1 MTTRIRPRTM
11 TSALAAGAASV
22 ALVVSGALTASAA
35 TDTTDDGPVEAGIF
49 VDKVEGLAEDFA
61 MGVDVSTVLSLE
73 ESGVVFRDAAGQPAD
88 LFHVLAE
95 SGVNSVRVRVW
106 NDPYDGAGR
115 GYGGGTVDVD
125 RAVQIGQRATA
136 AGLDTLVDFHYSDF
150 WADPA
155 RQLVPKAWA
164 ALSDADT
171 VAALHDFTAD
181 ALQRFE
187 DAGVDVRMVQ
197 IGNETNNAIAGHT
210 RPGREIDA
218 QFAALVSAGSAA
230 VREVLPDALVAVH
243 FTNPETSGRYAIYA
257 AGLDAFGVD
266 YDVFASS
273 YYPYWH
279 GTIDNLTAVLS
290 DVATT
295 YGKQVMVAETSW
307 AHTLE
312 DGDGYP
318 NVIGA
323 TGITGQ
329 YPVSVQG
336 QAWELRDVIAAV
348 AAVGDAGV
356 GVYYWEPAWLPVGP
370 ASEVDANRVLW
381 EQFGSGWATS
391 AASDYDPL
399 HVGESYGGS
408 AWDNQALFA
417 WDGTPLESLRT
428 FSYVR
433 TGAIAPR
440 EVVSI
445 ENVAL
450 TVVDGAP
457 IALPSTLAVD
467 FNDGTTEHHSVR
479 WSDAVSWIRGPGRY
493 VIPGTT
499 DSGHA
504 VTASVTVDA
513 PNHIVNPGFESD
525 DVSAWTLTAPA
536 ARQETADAFTGDF
549 AVTFWNGWAYETSAS
564 QTVTGVPAGTYVL
577 QATTQGTNSPATDTR
592 ILAATTTEGTWSAPL
607 EFTVWNDFHTAH
619 VPGIVVGAD
628 GVVEISAEFS
638 LSAGAWGVLDEV
650 RLIDAAAVGGGEQA
664 DTTSLERVL
673 ADAAAV
679 DRERYTPASLARL
692 DEAIA
697 VGEVVLAGSKATA
710 ADVKAATKLVEKA
723 VRQLKK
729 AKKPKER

>member
-1 MTTRIRPRTM
+1 MSHPSRPRRIRTVLG
-11 TSALAAGAASV
+11 AVAASV
-22 ALVVSGALTASAA
+22 AVVCAGALGAPTASA
-35 TDTTDDGPVEAGIF
+35 TTVDDGPVDAGVF
-49 VDKVEGLAEDFA
+49 VDRVDGLAEDFA

-73 ESGVVFRDAAGQPAD
+73 ESGVVFRDAAGEPAD
-88 LFHVLAE
+88 LFAVLADN
-95 SGVNSVRVRVW
+95 GVNSVRIRVW
-106 NDPYDGAGR
+106 NDPYDASGR

-125 RAVQIGQRATA
+125 RAVRIGQRATA
-136 AGLDTLVDFHYSDF
+136 AGLDVLVDFHYSDF

-155 RQLVPKAWA
+155 RQLAPKAWEG
-164 ALSDADT
+164 LSDADT
-171 VAALHDFTAD
+171 VTALHDFTAD

-197 IGNETNNAIAGHT
+197 VGNETNNAIAGHT

-243 FTNPETSGRYAIYA
+243 FTNPETPGRYATYA
-257 AGLDAFGVD
+257 AGLDAFDVD

-279 GTIDNLTAVLS
+279 GAIDNLTAVLS
-290 DVATT
+290 EVATT
-295 YGKQVMVAETSW
+295 YGKQVIVAETSW

-323 TGITGQ
+323 GGITGQ

-348 AAVGDAGV
+348 AAVGDAGI

-370 ASEVDANRVLW
+370 PSEAEANRLLW

-391 AASDYDPL
+391 AAGDYDPV
-399 HVGESYGGS
+399 HVGEYYGGS

-433 TGAIAPR
+433 TGAVAPR
-440 EVVSI
+440 EIVSV
-445 ENVAL
+445 EEVSL
-450 TVVDGAP
+450 LVVDGDP
-457 IALPSTLAVD
+457 ITLPDTVEVAYNDRTTEQHAVD
-467 FNDGTTEHHSVR
+467 
-479 WSDAVSWIRGPGRY
+479 WSDAVAWIRGPGTY
-493 VIPGTT
+493 SIPGRT
-499 DSGHA
+499 DSGLA
-504 VTASVTVDA
+504 VTADVTVEA
-513 PNHIVNPGFESD
+513 PNLVVNPGFESAD
-525 DVSAWTLTAPA
+525 MSAWTLTGPA
-536 ARQETADAFTGDF
+536 ARQETADGFAGDY
-549 AVTFWNGWAYETSAS
+549 AVTFWNGSAYDTSAS
-564 QTVTGVPAGTYVL
+564 QTITGVPAGTYVL

-592 ILAATTTEGTWSAPL
+592 TLEATTSAGTWAAPL
-607 EFTVWNDFHTAH
+607 EFTVWNDFHTAT
-619 VPGIVVGAD
+619 VPGIVVGED
-628 GVVEISAEFS
+628 GVVSISAEFS

-650 RLIDAAAVGGGEQA
+650 RLVDAASVGGGSQPDTTPLEQA
-664 DTTSLERVL
+664 L
-673 ADAAAV
+673 ADAASV
-679 DRERYTPASLARL
+679 DRDRYSVDSLAVL
-692 DEAIA
+692 DDAIA

-710 ADVKAATKLVEKA
+710 ADVKAATKLVDKA
-723 VRQLKK
+723 IHRLKK
-729 AKKPKER
+729 AKR

>member
-1 MTTRIRPRTM
+1 MTHPSPSRRLRR
-11 TSALAAGAASV
+11 ALTAVAASV
-22 ALVVSGALTASAA
+22 AVVGTGAFAVPAASAGA
-35 TDTTDDGPVEAGIF
+35 TGPVDAGIF
-49 VDKVEGLAEDFA
+49 VDAVDGLAEDFA

-73 ESGVVFRDAAGQPAD
+73 ESGVVFRDAAGTPSD
-88 LFHVLAE
+88 LFEVLADH
-95 SGVNSVRVRVW
+95 GVNSVRVRVW
-106 NDPYDGAGR
+106 NDPYDAEGR

-125 RAVQIGQRATA
+125 RAVRIGERATA
-136 AGLDTLVDFHYSDF
+136 AGLDVLVDFHYSDF

-164 ALSDADT
+164 QLSDADT

-181 ALQRFE
+181 ALQRFA

-210 RPGREIDA
+210 RPGRQIDA

-243 FTNPETSGRYAIYA
+243 FTNPETQGRYATYA

-279 GTIDNLTAVLS
+279 GSIDNLTAVLS
-290 DVATT
+290 QIATA
-295 YGKQVMVAETSW
+295 YGKQVIVAETSW

-323 TGITGQ
+323 GGITGH
-329 YPVSVQG
+329 YPASVQG

-348 AAVGDAGV
+348 AAVGEAGI

-370 ASEVDANRVLW
+370 ASEIETNRLLW

-399 HVGESYGGS
+399 HVGQYYGGS
-408 AWDNQALFA
+408 AWDNQSLFA

-433 TGAIAPR
+433 TGAVAPR
-440 EVVSI
+440 EIVSV
-445 ENVAL
+445 EQVSL
-450 TVVDGAP
+450 VVVDGDP
-457 IALPSTLAVD
+457 VALPETIEVGY
-467 FNDGTTEHHSVR
+467 NDGTLEHHALT
-479 WSDAVSWIRGPGRY
+479 WSDAVAWIRGAGTYSIPGRT
-493 VIPGTT
+493 G
-499 DSGHA
+499 SGLT
-504 VTASVTVDA
+504 VTATVRVDA
-513 PNHIVNPGFESD
+513 PNLVENSGFESAD
-525 DVSAWTLTAPA
+525 MSAWTLTGPA
-536 ARQETADAFTGDF
+536 ARQETADGFAGDY
-549 AVTFWNGWAYETSAS
+549 AVTFWSGSAYQASAS
-564 QTVTGVPAGTYVL
+564 QTIAGVPAGTYVL
-577 QATTQGTNSPATDTR
+577 QATTQGTNSPATDVRTLR
-592 ILAATTTEGTWSAPL
+592 ATTSAGTWSAPL
-607 EFTVWNDFHTAH
+607 ELTVWNDFRTAT
-619 VPGIVVGAD
+619 VPGIVVGDD

-650 RLIDAAAVGGGEQA
+650 RLVDAATAGGEQA
-664 DTTSLERVL
+664 DTTALERAL
-673 ADAAAV
+673 AAAASV
-679 DRERYTPASLARL
+679 DRDRYTAASLAAL
-692 DEAIA
+692 DDAVA
-697 VGEVVLAGSKATA
+697 VGEVVVAGSKATT
-710 ADVKAATKLVEKA
+710 ADVKSATKLVEKA
-723 VRQLKK
+723 IHRLKK
-729 AKKPKER
+729 VKA